1 VRHKTIGCDGAG
13 LMGEFGPN
21 SWWAHGFTLWD
32 ILDDDAAYADL
43 DKAEPVDADP
53 ADWWKGES
61 EGRGCE

>member
-1 VRHKTIGCDGAG
+1 
-13 LMGEFGPN
+13 MGEFGPN